1 MSREKTGGIE
11 EIAFQKQELIPAIIQ
26 DAATGEVLMLAYMN
40 RQSLEKTLQTGLTWF
55 WSRSRQQFWQKG
67 ETSGHIQ
74 RVQEIRYDCDADTL
88 LIQVEQRGPACHTGA
103 RSCFFNSLD
112 LGETADERPSPGENS
127 GPGLKT
133 EDELLPWLTE
143 IIRERM
149 VNRPPGS
156 YVSSLLQAG
165 PDRLLLKLA
174 EEAAEVMI
182 ASKNGSREEVV
193 HEVADLLFHLL
204 VLLEVSGVSSYE
216 VVQELRARRGG
227 KPC

>member
-1 MSREKTGGIE
+1 MSREKTGEIE

-74 RVQEIRYDCDADTL
+74 QVQEIRYDCDADTL
-88 LIQVEQRGPACHTGA
+88 LIQVQQRGPACHTGA
-103 RSCFFNSLD
+103 RSCFFNRLD
-112 LGETADERPSPGENS
+112 LEKTADEHVPPGKQS
-127 GPGLKT
+127 GAGI
-133 EDELLPWLTE
+133 EEEEALLPWLTE
-143 IIRERM
+143 IIQER
-149 VNRPPGS
+149 VANRPPGS
-156 YVSSLLQAG
+156 YISSLLQEG
-165 PDRLLLKLA
+165 SDRLLLKLA

-193 HEVADLLFHLL
+193 HEAADLLFHLL
-204 VLLEVSGVSSYE
+204 VLLEASGVSSRE
-216 VVQELRARRGG
+216 VAKELRARRGG

>member
-1 MSREKTGGIE
+1 MSGEKTGGLE

-26 DAATGEVLMLAYMN
+26 DAASGEVLMLAYMN

-103 RSCFFNSLD
+103 RSCFFNT
-112 LGETADERPSPGENS
+112 LGPVKTADARFSPGEQS
-127 GPGLKT
+127 GIGMET
-133 EDELLPWLTE
+133 VDELLPWLTK
-143 IIRERM
+143 IIRERL
-149 VNRPPGS
+149 VNKPPGS
-156 YVSSLLQAG
+156 YVSSLLQDG
-165 PDRLLLKLA
+165 SDRLLVKLA

-182 ASKNGSREEVV
+182 ASKSGSREEVV
-193 HEVADLLFHLL
+193 HEAADLLFHLL
-204 VLLEVSGVSSYE
+204 VLLEVSGVSSRE
-216 VVQELRARRGG
+216 VVQELQARRGG
-227 KPC
+227 KTC